1 MTTAGVA
8 AHAGSVLAYD
18 IPWVDFVIP
27 LVVKMLAIALLVP
40 LSALVLGYL
49 FLKLL
54 AHMQSRLG
62 PMEAGGFHGWAQL
75 IADGLKFMQKED
87 VIPEAAD
94 KPAFAMAPA
103 FVLVSVVLVMIT
115 IPFGPSLNVIDI
127 DAQVFMALA
136 VASIGTIGVLLAGWS
151 SANKYSL
158 MGGFRAAGQLMAYEL
173 PLLLSIVAVVMMAQ
187 TMNMQGI
194 ISAQGGFELFG
205 TIPIPYV
212 VPQFVAFAVFIVAAQ
227 AELSQAPFD
236 MPFAESE
243 LVSGYATEYTGF
255 RYLFFFIAEFASNFT
270 MAAIGAVLF
279 LGGWWLPWVPEGV
292 LEVIG
297 PFVLVAKILFLV
309 FLFLWM
315 RSTYPRL
322 REDQLQRFA
331 WKWLIPISLVNIG
344 ITGVLKVVW

>member
-1 MTTAGVA
+1 MSA
-8 AHAGSVLAYD
+8 VLAFG
-18 IPWVDFVIP
+18 VDWSFVGWL
-27 LVVKMLAIALLVP
+27 LVKVLAIALLVP

-49 FLKLL
+49 FLKML

-94 KPAFAMAPA
+94 KPVFAMAPA
-103 FVLVSVVLVMIT
+103 FVIVSVVLVFIT
-115 IPFGPSLNVIDI
+115 IPFGPTLNVIDI
-127 DAQVFMALA
+127 DAQVFMTFA

-173 PLLLSIVAVVMMAQ
+173 PLLLSVVAVVMMAQ
-187 TMNMQGI
+187 SMNMQQI
-194 ISAQGGFELFG
+194 VAAQGSFEVFGFL
-205 TIPIPYV
+205 PIPYLI
-212 VPQFVAFAVFIVAAQ
+212 PQIVAFGVFIVAAQ

-243 LVSGYATEYTGF
+243 LVSGFATEYTGF
-255 RYLFFFIAEFASNFT
+255 RYLFFFVAEFASNFGL
-270 MAAIGAVLF
+270 AAIGATLF
-279 LGGWWLPWVPEGV
+279 LGGWWLPWVPESV

-297 PFVLVAKILFLV
+297 PFVLAAKIGLLV
-309 FLFLWM
+309 FVFLWM

-344 ITGVLKVVW
+344 VTGVLKVVL